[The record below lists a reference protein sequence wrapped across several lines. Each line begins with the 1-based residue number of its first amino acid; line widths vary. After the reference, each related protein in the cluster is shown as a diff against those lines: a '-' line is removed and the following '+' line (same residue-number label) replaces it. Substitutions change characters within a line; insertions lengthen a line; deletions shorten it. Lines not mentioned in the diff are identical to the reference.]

1 MVDGS
6 RKLSGVTST
15 LVLAGYPRISMGHLF
30 QGKFGSIVPID
41 TVKVVRMVRYRKDGR
56 KV

>member
-6 RKLSGVTST
+6 RKLSGVAST